1 MRKPRALQEGDLV
14 GIAAASSPFEP
25 DLFAAGIEA
34 IERMGFGVRHRED
47 LFHQQRYL
55 AGSDERRAE
64 ELTELIE
71 DDAVAAILFA
81 RGGYGCQRM
90 IPRLDAARLRR
101 HQKPIVGFSDVTA
114 LLTFLRQSA
123 GFPTFYG
130 PVITQ
135 LGREPDAGTAAS
147 LKAALTSTGPLGAIG
162 GNDARVL
169 KAGEAEG
176 PLVGGCLSLIATSI
190 GTPYQLEL
198 DGAILFVED
207 VGEKVYALDRMLT
220 QLINAGMLRRARGIV
235 IGSLEPLPNEAHDLP
250 EMLADVLRDFAG
262 PVVTG
267 FPAGHTQRFVTLP
280 LGVPTRIRATAKEG
294 APTITSL
301 EGLLS

>member
-1 MRKPRALQEGDLV
+1 MPRPRALQEGDLI

-34 IERMGFGVRHRED
+34 IRGMGFRVRHRDD

-55 AGSDERRAE
+55 AGSDARRAE

-71 DDAVAAILFA
+71 DDEVAAILFA

-90 IPRLDAARLRR
+90 IPRLDAKRLRQ
-101 HQKPIVGFSDVTA
+101 HPKPVVGFSDVTA

-130 PVITQ
+130 PVVTQ
-135 LGREPDAGTAAS
+135 LGREPNASAAAS
-147 LKAALTSTGPLGAIG
+147 LKATLTSQGPLGNLGEGA
-162 GNDARVL
+162 ARVL
-169 KAGEAEG
+169 KSGNAEG

-190 GTPYQLEL
+190 GTPYELKLE
-198 DGAILFVED
+198 GAILFVED
-207 VGEKVYALDRMLT
+207 IGEKVYALDRMLT
-220 QLINAGMLRRARGIV
+220 QLINAGMLHRARGIV
-235 IGSLEPLPNEAHDLP
+235 IGSLVTLPNEAHDLS

-262 PVVTG
+262 PVVLN
-267 FPAGHTQRFVTLP
+267 FPAGHTQGFVTLP
-280 LGVPTRIRATAKEG
+280 LGAITRISAPSTAG
-294 APTITSL
+294 APTIASL

>member
-1 MRKPRALQEGDLV
+1 MRKPRALKEGDLI
-14 GIAAASSPFEP
+14 GISAASSPFEP

-34 IERMGFGVRHRED
+34 IRGMGFAVRHRED

-55 AGSDERRAE
+55 AGSDARRAE

-71 DDAVAAILFA
+71 DDEVAAILFA

-90 IPRLDAARLRR
+90 IPRLDAKRLQR
-101 HQKPIVGFSDVTA
+101 HQKPVVGFSDVTA
-114 LLTFLRQSA
+114 LLGFLRQSA

-130 PVITQ
+130 PVVTQ
-135 LGREPDAGTAAS
+135 LGRGPDAGTAAA
-147 LKAALTSTGPLGAIG
+147 LKAALTSKGPLGAVG
-162 GNDARVL
+162 GNGARVL

-190 GTPYQLEL
+190 GTPYELRL
-198 DGAILFVED
+198 DGAILFIED

-235 IGSLEPLPNEAHDLP
+235 VGSLAPLPNEAHDLS
-250 EMLADVLRDFAG
+250 EMLSDVLRDFAG
-262 PVVTG
+262 PVVTD

-280 LGVPTRIRATAKEG
+280 LGVPTRVLAPAKDG